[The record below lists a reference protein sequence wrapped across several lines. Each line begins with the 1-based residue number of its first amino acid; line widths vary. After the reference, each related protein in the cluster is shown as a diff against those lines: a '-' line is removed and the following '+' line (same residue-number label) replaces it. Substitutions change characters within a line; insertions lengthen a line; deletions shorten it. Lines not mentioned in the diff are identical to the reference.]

1 MKAFLWCL
9 VVILLGAMSS
19 STYADVDCSSVTN
32 PPTVFFVNGMRSGE
46 KSSELTV
53 EKLKE
58 SYFSYL
64 GSLPNQSY
72 VTDEMRCVR
81 FRPAHNQKEEPWNE
95 LLEVFLQ
102 SVPDDTVAFWQ
113 WIDLIPGVTV
123 PEWFRNAQLALE
135 ETIVSAFAY
144 IVDEDLQQHID
155 QYAGTLGKRMVIAHS
170 QGNFYATQAN
180 VLLPPGLR
188 IPVFAVATPEGTSP
202 SLGYLTHDDDN
213 IINKVRFVTGALP
226 ANAAGEC
233 DEESDWTCHGMKESY
248 LRANGEY
255 IARHILNTFFPPVL
269 Y

>member
-1 MKAFLWCL
+1 MKAFSWCFAI
-9 VVILLGAMSS
+9 VLLGVMSA

-32 PPTVFFVNGMRSGE
+32 PPTVFFVNGMRADSDSVE
-46 KSSELTV
+46 ETKEELRGV
-53 EKLKE
+53 
-58 SYFSYL
+58 YL
-64 GSLPNQSY
+64 SHLDSLPNQSY
-72 VTDEMRCVR
+72 VTDEMRCVS
-81 FRPAHNQKEEPWNE
+81 FRVAHNQNEETWNE

-180 VLLPPGLR
+180 VLLPPDLR

-202 SLGYLTHDDDN
+202 SLGYLTHDDDYV
-213 IINKVRFVTGALP
+213 INTARLVTGALP

-233 DEESDWTCHGMKESY
+233 DEESDWSCHGMKESY
-248 LRANGEY
+248 LRTNGDY
-255 IARHILNTFFPPVL
+255 IAQHILDTFFPPVL

>member
-81 FRPAHNQKEEPWNE
+81 FLPAHNQNEEPWNE

-123 PEWFRNAQLALE
+123 PEWFRNVQLALE

-180 VLLPPGLR
+180 VLLPPDLR
-188 IPVFAVATPEGTSP
+188 IPVFAVATPEGISP
-202 SLGYLTHDDDN
+202 SLGYLTHDDDHV
-213 IINKVRFVTGALP
+213 INAIRLVTGALP

-233 DEESDWTCHGMKESY
+233 VEKDDWTCHGMKESY